1 MNALS
6 RRDFLRQAGWFS
18 TQGFLCGTGLVYSSP
33 ALAQHETGNAVDSVK
48 AMVFDVFGTLVD
60 WRTCVARES
69 RMILEP
75 LGYKLD
81 WIAFANAWRAEYQP
95 GMEEIRAGRKP
106 FSRLDVVHRGML
118 DRVRPHFGLEL
129 LDEPTLRKLNL
140 VWHQLDAWPGVTDGL
155 HRLRRKFMLGPCSN
169 QKYSF

>member
-18 TQGFLCGTGLVYSSP
+18 AQGFLCGTGLVYSSP

-69 RMILEP
+69 RMILD
-75 LGYKLD
+75 LGLQT
-81 WIAFANAWRAEYQP
+81 R
-95 GMEEIRAGRKP
+95 
-106 FSRLDVVHRGML
+106 L
-118 DRVRPHFGLEL
+118 DRVCQCLARRISARYGRDP
-129 LDEPTLRKLNL
+129 R
-140 VWHQLDAWPGVTDGL
+140 WPQAVL
-155 HRLRRKFMLGPCSN
+155 AP
-169 QKYSF
+169 